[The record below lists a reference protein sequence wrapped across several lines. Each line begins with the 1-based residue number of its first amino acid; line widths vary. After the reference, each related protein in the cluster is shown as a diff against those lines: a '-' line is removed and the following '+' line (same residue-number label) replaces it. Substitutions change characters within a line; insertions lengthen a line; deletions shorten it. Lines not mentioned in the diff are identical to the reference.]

1 MARLLHCPER
11 TSPLASPPPLR
22 VIFCDAAKAS
32 PLALP
37 LGELSAQLTE
47 RAVILHSLFTP
58 PLLAPI
64 RPYGAFL

>member
-47 RAVILHSLFTP
+47 RAVSTTA
-58 PLLAPI
+58 LL
-64 RPYGAFL
+64 